1 MLVRT
6 EVEFSVDEDRE
17 IYINDYD
24 GYDDLLEQC
33 LREKKRNKKYF
44 IGVEYVVV
52 SGGIKF
58 LNGFK
63 IRIL

>member
-1 MLVRT
+1 
-6 EVEFSVDEDRE
+6 VDEDRE